1 MFPSRLIARTSLCAL
16 LMWAHLEANSAF
28 GQTYPI
34 KPIRIV
40 TSSAGGG
47 TDFLSRVL
55 ANGISGSLGQQ
66 IIVDNRSTALTGIV
80 VAQAPPDGYTLSLN
94 GTSFWLAPL
103 LQTKPTYNATDFAPI
118 TLMTTSPSLIVVHA
132 SLPTRSV
139 KELIALAKARPGELN
154 YGSSTLG
161 APTHL
166 AAELFKS
173 MANVNIAR
181 VSYKGN
187 GPALLSLISGE
198 VQLMFTAAGSAT
210 AHIDSGRLRALAVAS
225 AKPTA
230 LAPGLPTVAEI
241 VPGYVVASTYGLLAP
256 AKTPTAIIQR
266 LNQEVLRFINTP
278 SVKEQLFKTGIE
290 VVGSTP
296 EQFAATIETDLRVW
310 GKLIKAIGVKTD

>member
-1 MFPSRLIARTSLCAL
+1 MAPSRHVAFAFIGAL
-16 LMWAHLEANSAF
+16 LAHAADPAF
-28 GQTYPI
+28 GQAYPS

-55 ANGISGSLGQQ
+55 ANGISASLGQQ
-66 IIVDNRSTALTGIV
+66 IIVDNRSPALTGIT

-94 GTSFWLAPL
+94 GTSFWLTPL
-103 LQTKPTYNATDFAPI
+103 LQAKPTYNAVTDFAPI
-118 TLMTTSPSLIVVHA
+118 ILMTTSPSLILVHA

-139 KELIALAKARPGELN
+139 KELIALARARPGELN

-166 AAELFKS
+166 AGELFKS

-187 GPALLSLISGE
+187 GPALLALIAGE
-198 VQLMFTAAGSAT
+198 VQLMFAAAGSAT

-230 LAPGLPTVAEI
+230 LAPGLPTVAEV
-241 VPGYVVASTYGLLAP
+241 VPGYVAASTYGLFAP
-256 AKTPTAIIQR
+256 AKTPAAIIQR
-266 LNQEVLRFINTP
+266 LNQEVLRFIQTP

-310 GKLIKAIGVKTD
+310 GKVIKSIGVKTD

>member
-1 MFPSRLIARTSLCAL
+1 MSSPQCVALAFVCAL
-16 LMWAHLEANSAF
+16 LTQATSPAF

-47 TDFLSRVL
+47 TDFLSRLL

-66 IIVDNRSTALTGIV
+66 IIVDNRSPALTGIV

-103 LQTKPTYNATDFAPI
+103 LQTKPTYNGVTDFAPI

-139 KELIALAKARPGELN
+139 KQLIALAKARPGELN

-173 MANVNIAR
+173 MANVDIAR

-187 GPALLSLISGE
+187 GPALLALIAGE

-241 VPGYVVASTYGLLAP
+241 VPGYLVASTYGLLAP
-256 AKTPTAIIQR
+256 AKTPAAIIQR

>member
-1 MFPSRLIARTSLCAL
+1 MASLRHVALAVICAL
-16 LMWAHLEANSAF
+16 LTQAASPAF
-28 GQTYPI
+28 GQTYPV

-55 ANGISGSLGQQ
+55 ANGISSSLGQQ

-103 LQTKPTYNATDFAPI
+103 LQTRPTYNAVTDFAPI

-173 MANVNIAR
+173 MANVDIAR
-181 VSYKGN
+181 MSYKGN
-187 GPALLSLISGE
+187 GPALLALIAGE

-230 LAPGLPTVAEI
+230 LAPGLPTVADI

-256 AKTPTAIIQR
+256 AKTPAAIIQR